1 MFQFIDA
8 RLQPI
13 TAEVTNGLV
22 HDERP
27 NGLGREPGGWWGAGQ
42 GTHQRPDSRVVEPFL
57 NRNLPLKNK
66 AGDGVSVPHTHC
78 KALRPFC

>member
-27 NGLGREPGGWWGAGQ
+27 NGLGRELG
-42 GTHQRPDSRVVEPFL
+42 
-57 NRNLPLKNK
+57 
-66 AGDGVSVPHTHC
+66 
-78 KALRPFC
+78 

>member
-27 NGLGREPGGWWGAGQ
+27 SGLGREPGGSWSEHTPA
-42 GTHQRPDSRVVEPFL
+42 SR
-57 NRNLPLKNK
+57 LPGPQAFPK
-66 AGDGVSVPHTHC
+66 
-78 KALRPFC
+78 